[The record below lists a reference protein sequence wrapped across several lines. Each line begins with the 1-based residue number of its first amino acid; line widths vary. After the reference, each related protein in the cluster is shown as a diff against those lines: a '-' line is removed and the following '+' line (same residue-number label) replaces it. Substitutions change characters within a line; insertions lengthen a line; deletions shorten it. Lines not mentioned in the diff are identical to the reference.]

1 MLVGK
6 FSKRLMKGFLE
17 EIEMANNG
25 QGNTRAWWESFAYFD
40 QMFSKNIQ
48 EERAKCSSTS
58 VFPLID
64 L

>member
-1 MLVGK
+1 
-6 FSKRLMKGFLE
+6 MKGFLE